1 MSTINTTI
9 LNQNIWLNAI
19 SYCNI
24 QKFTEVI
31 MLKLTFSPAS
41 PYVRKVLLSAYRAGI
56 QDEIELIDAGT
67 EYDKFLRSK
76 NPLGKIPV
84 LQKNDG
90 DFLFDSRVIVDHF
103 NKIGGGLIPEYGVER
118 DTILRRSALAEG
130 LTDASLLVVY
140 SERYAGGETPSRL
153 WLDLQIGKIDKTL
166 DYLETDIINW
176 SNPTGFDAAN
186 IALATS
192 LDYMSFRNVR
202 DWKLNRSRMH
212 QWFDNM
218 SSKLAGFAKTTPI
231 S

>member
-1 MSTINTTI
+1 M
-9 LNQNIWLNAI
+9 
-19 SYCNI
+19 
-24 QKFTEVI
+24 
-31 MLKLTFSPAS
+31 
-41 PYVRKVLLSAYRAGI
+41 
-56 QDEIELIDAGT
+56 
-67 EYDKFLRSK
+67 RSK

-84 LQKNDG
+84 LQKDDG
-90 DFLFDSRVIVDHF
+90 DFLFDSSVIVEHL
-103 NKIGGGLIPEYGVER
+103 IILGGGLTPEYGPER
-118 DTILRRSALAEG
+118 DVILRRSALAEG

-140 SERYAGGETPSRL
+140 SDRYAGGETPSKL
-153 WLDLQIGKIDKTL
+153 WLDLQLCKIDRTL

-202 DWKLNRSRMH
+202 DWKLNRSKLI

-218 SSKLAGFAKTTPI
+218 SSKLPGFAKTSPK